1 VSPGAFRQ
9 VLARLFARRPPAG
22 PPPRLGLGARVRLRQ
37 PLASSHTVWIPAGAS
52 GIVVGWDTRA
62 RRVSLELDAPRTV
75 VTVPWA
81 WVEDAPEPPSGTPTA
96 AGSPE
101 AGRR

>member
-1 VSPGAFRQ
+1 MGAAALLRA
-9 VLARLFARRPPAG
+9 LERLLGRRPPG

-52 GIVVGWDTRA
+52 GIVVGWDA
-62 RRVSLELDAPRTV
+62 PGRRVSLELDTPRTV

-81 WVEDAPEPPSGTPTA
+81 WVEGEPEPAP
-96 AGSPE
+96 PE
-101 AGRR
+101 AERAGPH